1 MRGISYQ
8 SYRQSLL
15 FLAAVILLFSI
26 FIYELRPGH
35 GLITIAY
42 IIVLPLILLL
52 SESKRYAV
60 SIGVLTTIFIIA
72 GYLLSDF
79 NGKPILTNN
88 RILAGVAVWM
98 IICFSVW
105 YRHTL
110 KNERKAKKHL
120 NAIFENATEGIIV
133 TNMEGKIL
141 LTNPHALHLFG
152 YEKDELKGKKI
163 ETLIPERFTK
173 LHQNHRK
180 RYYISPKNRPAGK
193 SLELFGK
200 RKDGKEFTAEIS
212 LGNFREDNEMMV
224 IAFITD
230 ITERQQNIDKIHR
243 LNEELEARVQDRTKK
258 LSEAYRIMEDSN
270 AELQNE
276 ITAREIA
283 EKNLV
288 DSQRL
293 YEAMARH
300 FPNGIIGI
308 MNKDLNYLLVN
319 GTGLYE
325 EGLDKAIFLEG
336 KVFDNLHT
344 SEKIAVDTELKK
356 SFRGETVTFEV
367 LIKNNFYNVKA
378 VPLPE
383 VNNSIDKILIVITNI
398 TSAKRNELTL
408 IKNLER
414 EKELGKLKSRFVS
427 TASHEF
433 RTPLST
439 IQTSAY
445 LLKNYK
451 GNDYEKVKDS
461 HILRI
466 KKSVNDLTDILNDF
480 LSLSKLEEGKV
491 ETNYSLIDVQSYLL
505 DIKNEMSLQKQISQV
520 LEYEHNGVKT
530 IETDKKILRNIVL
543 NVLSNA
549 LKYSKED
556 GLIQISSTVES
567 EKLIIK
573 VKDYGIGIPEEDL
586 PYIFKR
592 FFRANNASYIQ
603 GTGLG
608 LNIVKKYVSLLDGVI
623 HCKSKLNEGS
633 IFIIELPIVAVSNDD
648 PLLKN

>member
-1 MRGISYQ
+1 MRGNLNQ
-8 SYRQSLL
+8 SYRNSVVLL
-15 FLAAVILLFSI
+15 APVILLFGM
-26 FIYELRPGH
+26 FFYELRPGYN
-35 GLITIAY
+35 LITIAY
-42 IIVLPLILLL
+42 LIVLPFILLL
-52 SESKRYAV
+52 SGSKKYAV
-60 SIGVLTTIFIIA
+60 FIGVLTTIFIIA

-79 NGKPILTNN
+79 NGKTILTNN
-88 RILAGVAVWM
+88 RILAGITVWM

-133 TNMEGKIL
+133 TDIKGDIRMV
-141 LTNPHALHLFG
+141 NPHALELFG
-152 YEKDELKGKKI
+152 YNEMELKGRKI
-163 ETLIPERFTK
+163 EQLIPDRFSK
-173 LHQNHRK
+173 SHIKHRNNF
-180 RYYISPKNRPAGK
+180 SNFPHNRAMGEG
-193 SLELFGK
+193 LELFGK
-200 RKDGKEFTAEIS
+200 RKDGTEFMAEIS
-212 LGNFREDNEMMV
+212 LGHFRENNKLYV

-230 ITERQQNIDKIHR
+230 ITERKQNLQKINR

-258 LSEAYRIMEDSN
+258 LSEAYKIMEDSN
-270 AELQNE
+270 TELQKE
-276 ITAREIA
+276 IIAREIA

-308 MNKDLNYLLVN
+308 MNKDMNYLLVD
-319 GTGLYE
+319 GTRLYE
-325 EGLDKAIFLEG
+325 ERLDKAIFLEG

-344 SEKIAVDTELKK
+344 SEKIAVESELKK
-356 SFRGETVTFEV
+356 SFKGETITFEV

-383 VNNSIDKILIVITNI
+383 NNNSIDKILIVITNI
-398 TSAKRNELTL
+398 NTTKRNELTL

-439 IQTSAY
+439 ILTSAY
-445 LLKNYK
+445 LLKNHK
-451 GNDYEKVKDS
+451 GKDYEKVKDL

-466 KKSVNDLTDILNDF
+466 NKSVNNLTEILNDF

-491 ETNYSLIDVQSYLL
+491 ETSYSLIDIESYLL
-505 DIKNEMSLQKQISQV
+505 DIKNEMSLQKQISQF
-520 LEYEHNGVKT
+520 LEYKHNGIRK

-549 LKYSKED
+549 IKYSKED
-556 GLIQISSTVES
+556 GVIQFSSVVNS

-573 VKDYGIGIPEEDL
+573 VQDQGIGIPEEDL
-586 PYIFKR
+586 PHIFQR
-592 FFRANNASYIQ
+592 FYRADNASYIQ

-608 LNIVKKYVSLLDGVI
+608 LNIVKKYVALLDGEI
-623 HCKSKLNEGS
+623 HFKSKLNEGS
-633 IFIIELPIVAVSNDD
+633 TFTVELPIIPFSNGN
-648 PLLKN
+648 PLSRN

>member
-1 MRGISYQ
+1 MRGKSYQ

-15 FLAAVILLFSI
+15 LLAAVILLFSI
-26 FIYELRPGH
+26 FIYELRPNH
-35 GLITIAY
+35 KLITITYLIA
-42 IIVLPLILLL
+42 LPFILLL

-60 SIGVLTTIFIIA
+60 FIGLLTTIYIIA

-79 NGKPILTNN
+79 NEKLILSNN
-88 RILAGVAVWM
+88 RVLAGFAVWM
-98 IICFSVW
+98 IVCFSVW

-120 NAIFENATEGIIV
+120 NAIFENAAEGIIV
-133 TNMEGKIL
+133 TNVEGDIRMV
-141 LTNPHALHLFG
+141 NPHALELFG
-152 YEKDELKGKKI
+152 YKERELKGRKI
-163 ETLIPERFTK
+163 EQLIPDRFSK
-173 LHQNHRK
+173 SHIKHRN
-180 RYYISPKNRPAGK
+180 YFSNSPHNRVMGEG
-193 SLELFGK
+193 LELFGK
-200 RKDGKEFTAEIS
+200 RKDGTEFMAEIS
-212 LGNFREDNEMMV
+212 LGHFREDNRLYI

-230 ITERQQNIDKIHR
+230 VTERQQSIIKINR

-258 LSEAYRIMEDSN
+258 LSEAYKIMEDSN
-270 AELQNE
+270 SELQNE
-276 ITAREIA
+276 IAAREIA

-300 FPNGIIGI
+300 FPSGIIGI

-344 SEKIAVDTELKK
+344 SEKIAVETELKR

-383 VNNSIDKILIVITNI
+383 SNDSIDKILIVITNI
-398 TSAKRNELTL
+398 TYAKRNELTL

-439 IQTSAY
+439 ILTSAY

-451 GNDYEKVKDS
+451 GKDYEIVKDS

-466 KKSVNDLTDILNDF
+466 NKSVNNLTEILNDF

-491 ETNYSLIDVQSYLL
+491 ETNFSLIDIDSYLQ
-505 DIKNEMSLQKQISQV
+505 DIKNEMSLHKQISQV
-520 LEYEHNGVKT
+520 LEYKHTGIKT

-549 LKYSKED
+549 IKYSKED
-556 GLIQISSTVES
+556 GLIQISSKVES

-573 VKDYGIGIPEEDL
+573 VQDYGIGIPEEDL
-586 PYIFKR
+586 PYIFER
-592 FFRANNASYIQ
+592 FFRADNASYIQ

-608 LNIVKKYVSLLDGVI
+608 LNIVKKYIALLDGEI
-623 HCKSKLNEGS
+623 HFKSKLNEGS
-633 IFIIELPIVAVSNDD
+633 TFIVELPVVHF
-648 PLLKN
+648 KNGKSLPRN

>member
-1 MRGISYQ
+1 MRGNLNQ
-8 SYRQSLL
+8 SYRNSVVLL
-15 FLAAVILLFSI
+15 APVILLFGI
-26 FIYELRPGH
+26 FFYELRPDH
-35 GLITIAY
+35 NLITIAY
-42 IIVLPLILLL
+42 LIVLPIILLL
-52 SESKRYAV
+52 SERKRYAIF
-60 SIGVLTTIFIIA
+60 IGVLTTIFIIA

-79 NGKPILTNN
+79 NGKTILTNN
-88 RILAGVAVWM
+88 RILAGITVWM
-98 IICFSVW
+98 IVCFSVW

-110 KNERKAKKHL
+110 KNERKAKNHL

-133 TNMEGKIL
+133 TNKKGEIL
-141 LTNPHALHLFG
+141 MANPHALELFA
-152 YEKDELKGKKI
+152 YKKNELKGKKI
-163 ETLIPERFTK
+163 EMLIPDRFSK

-180 RYYISPKNRPAGK
+180 KYCNSPKNRLAGAG
-193 SLELFGK
+193 LDLFGK
-200 RKDGKEFTAEIS
+200 RKDGTEFIVEIS
-212 LGNFREDNEMMV
+212 LGHFKEDNELIV

-230 ITERQQNIDKIHR
+230 ITERQQNIDKIQR

-258 LSEAYRIMEDSN
+258 LSEAYKIMEESN
-270 AELQNE
+270 AELQKE

-308 MNKDLNYLLVN
+308 MNHELNYLLVD

-344 SEKIAVDTELKK
+344 SEKIAVEAELKR

-367 LIKNNFYNVKA
+367 LIKDNFYNVKA

-383 VNNSIDKILIVITNI
+383 VNNSIDKILIVINNI
-398 TSAKRNELTL
+398 TSAKQIELTL

-439 IQTSAY
+439 ILTSAY
-445 LLKNYK
+445 LLKNSK
-451 GNDYEKVKDS
+451 GNEYEKIKDS

-466 KKSVNDLTDILNDF
+466 NKSVNNLTEILNDF

-491 ETNYSLIDVQSYLL
+491 ETNFSIIDIHSFLL
-505 DIKNEMSLQKQISQV
+505 DIKNEMCLQKQISQV
-520 LEYEHNGVKT
+520 LEYEHNGIRT
-530 IETDKKILRNIVL
+530 LETDKKILRNIVL

-549 LKYSKED
+549 IKYSKED
-556 GLIQISSTVES
+556 GVIQFSSVVNS

-573 VKDYGIGIPEEDL
+573 VQDYGIGIPEEDL
-586 PYIFKR
+586 PHIFKR
-592 FFRANNASYIQ
+592 FYRADNASYIQ

-608 LNIVKKYVSLLDGVI
+608 LNIVKKYVALLDGEI
-623 HCKSKLNEGS
+623 HFKSKLNEGS
-633 IFIIELPIVAVSNDD
+633 TFTIELPIIPFSNGN
-648 PLLKN
+648 PLSRN

>member
-1 MRGISYQ
+1 MRGNLNL
-8 SYRQSLL
+8 SYRNSVLL
-15 FLAAVILLFSI
+15 LAPVILLFGM
-26 FIYELRPGH
+26 FLYELRPDQ

-42 IIVLPLILLL
+42 IIVLPFILLL

-60 SIGVLTTIFIIA
+60 FIGAIITIFIIA
-72 GYLLSDF
+72 GYLFSDF

-88 RILAGVAVWM
+88 RILAGIAVWM
-98 IICFSVW
+98 IVCFSVW
-105 YRHTL
+105 YRYTL

-120 NAIFENATEGIIV
+120 KAIFENAAEGIIV
-133 TNMEGKIL
+133 TNGEGVIL
-141 LTNPHALHLFG
+141 MANPTALELFA
-152 YEKDELKGKKI
+152 YKKNELEGKKI
-163 ETLIPERFTK
+163 EMLIPERFTK

-180 RYYISPKNRPAGK
+180 RYSVSPKNRPAGTD
-193 SLELFGK
+193 LELFGI
-200 RKDGKEFTAEIS
+200 RKDGKEFIAEIS
-212 LGNFREDNEMMV
+212 LGHFREDNELMV
-224 IAFITD
+224 ISFITD
-230 ITERQQNIDKIHR
+230 ITERQQNITKINR

-258 LSEAYRIMEDSN
+258 LSEAYKIMEASN

-276 ITAREIA
+276 IAAREIA

-288 DSQRL
+288 NSQRL

-308 MNKDLNYLLVN
+308 MNKELNYLLVN

-344 SEKIAVDTELKK
+344 SEKIAVETELKK

-439 IQTSAY
+439 ILTSAY

-451 GNDYEKVKDS
+451 GANYEKVKDS
-461 HILRI
+461 HITRI
-466 KKSVNDLTDILNDF
+466 NKSVNNLTEILNDF

-573 VKDYGIGIPEEDL
+573 VQDYGIGIPEEDL

-633 IFIIELPIVAVSNDD
+633 VFIIELPTITVSNDD
-648 PLLKN
+648 PLLKI

>member
-1 MRGISYQ
+1 
-8 SYRQSLL
+8 L
-15 FLAAVILLFSI
+15 
-26 FIYELRPGH
+26 
-35 GLITIAY
+35 
-42 IIVLPLILLL
+42 
-52 SESKRYAV
+52 
-60 SIGVLTTIFIIA
+60 
-72 GYLLSDF
+72 
-79 NGKPILTNN
+79 
-88 RILAGVAVWM
+88 
-98 IICFSVW
+98 
-105 YRHTL
+105 
-110 KNERKAKKHL
+110 
-120 NAIFENATEGIIV
+120 
-133 TNMEGKIL
+133 
-141 LTNPHALHLFG
+141 
-152 YEKDELKGKKI
+152 
-163 ETLIPERFTK
+163 
-173 LHQNHRK
+173 
-180 RYYISPKNRPAGK
+180 
-193 SLELFGK
+193 
-200 RKDGKEFTAEIS
+200 
-212 LGNFREDNEMMV
+212 MV
-224 IAFITD
+224 ISFITD
-230 ITERQQNIDKIHR
+230 ITERQQNITKINR

-258 LSEAYRIMEDSN
+258 LSEAYKIMEASN

-276 ITAREIA
+276 IAAREIA

-288 DSQRL
+288 NSQRL

-308 MNKDLNYLLVN
+308 MNKELNYLLVN

-344 SEKIAVDTELKK
+344 SEKIAVETELKK

-439 IQTSAY
+439 ILTSAY

-451 GNDYEKVKDS
+451 GANYEKVKDS
-461 HILRI
+461 HITRI
-466 KKSVNDLTDILNDF
+466 NKSVNNLTEILNDF

-573 VKDYGIGIPEEDL
+573 VQDYGIGIPEEDL

-633 IFIIELPIVAVSNDD
+633 VFIIELPTITVSNDD
-648 PLLKN
+648 PLLKI